1 MKYPHE
7 CIKVIKVL
15 SYYFSV
21 VSSIMSKQY
30 VFNITVNEKDA
41 DVKRDASISNDSL
54 SSIASSMS
62 SDNMSKFAEKYLN
75 IKQNQWGFNFT
86 LLKYW
91 RKHASRNAKQVLFSV
106 KFSCMFAGTCVLT
119 QASVFPSTTKLA
131 SDYAAKY

>member
-1 MKYPHE
+1 
-7 CIKVIKVL
+7 
-15 SYYFSV
+15 
-21 VSSIMSKQY
+21 MSKQY

-41 DVKRDASISNDSL
+41 DVKRDTNISNDSL

-91 RKHASRNAKQVLFSV
+91 RKHAKKNAKQVISSFIC
-106 KFSCMFAGTCVLT
+106 FE
-119 QASVFPSTTKLA
+119 
-131 SDYAAKY
+131 